1 MKIYLLHFAS
11 HTDTS
16 VHVTQSAIIAPG
28 TALITDHEA
37 GLNQISIILYT

>member
-1 MKIYLLHFAS
+1 MKILLHFAS

-28 TALITDHEA
+28 TAPVTDREA
-37 GLNQISIILYT
+37 GLNQISIIMCT